1 MEKYVEIIK
10 LLVSNR
16 DERNSIID
24 GLIEIKSNP
33 SLYEDTFFRMPDDS
47 QDITWLAMV
56 DILIESGYAFEID
69 WKEDYSTA
77 KNQTEILL
85 KNKSVSID
93 IEKDQDLYHLEAG
106 SFFPLLNE
114 KIEKSGYQ
122 LLNLDI
128 DSDSYV
134 SILVNDENINKLLS
148 LDDRIKEYR

>member
-10 LLVSNR
+10 LLVSNK
-16 DERNSIID
+16 DDRNSIID
-24 GLIEIKSNP
+24 RLIEIKSNS
-33 SLYEDTFFRMPDDS
+33 SLYEDTFFRLPGDN
-47 QDITWLAMV
+47 QDIAWLAMV
-56 DILIESGYAFEID
+56 DMFIESGHAFEID

-85 KNKSVSID
+85 GNKNASVE
-93 IEKDQDLYHLEAG
+93 IEKDENLYTLEAE
-106 SFFPLLNE
+106 SFFPLLNK

-134 SILVNDENINKLLS
+134 SILVNCECINSLLS
-148 LDDRIKEYR
+148 LDHRIKEYR

>member
-1 MEKYVEIIK
+1 MDRRDTIKFTGK
-10 LLVSNR
+10 LLKIN
-16 DERNSIID
+16 ENP
-24 GLIEIKSNP
+24 EIYLKNNP
-33 SLYEDTFFRMPDDS
+33 RFLDLTDDYL
-47 QDITWLAMV
+47 WLAMV

-134 SILVNDENINKLLS
+134 SILVNDESINKLLS

>member
-10 LLVSNR
+10 LLVSNE
-16 DERNSIID
+16 DDRNSIID
-24 GLIEIKSNP
+24 RLIEIKSNS
-33 SLYEDTFFRMPDDS
+33 SLYEDTFFRMPDDG
-47 QDITWLAMV
+47 QDIIWLAMV
-56 DILIESGYAFEID
+56 DMLIESGHAFEID

-85 KNKSVSID
+85 GNKNASVE
-93 IEKDQDLYHLEAG
+93 IEKDEDLYNLEAE
-106 SFFPLLNE
+106 SFFPLLNK

-134 SILVNDENINKLLS
+134 SLLVNYECIHRLLA
-148 LDDRIKEYR
+148 LDNRIKEYR

>member
-10 LLVSNR
+10 LLVSNK
-16 DERNSIID
+16 DDRNSIID
-24 GLIEIKSNP
+24 RLIEIKSNS
-33 SLYEDTFFRMPDDS
+33 SLYEDTFFRLPGDN
-47 QDITWLAMV
+47 QDIAWLAMV
-56 DILIESGYAFEID
+56 DLLIESGHVFEID

-85 KNKSVSID
+85 GNKNASVE
-93 IEKDQDLYHLEAG
+93 IEKDEDLYTLEAE
-106 SFFPLLNE
+106 SFFPLLNK

-134 SILVNDENINKLLS
+134 SILVNCECINSLLS
-148 LDDRIKEYR
+148 LDHRIKEYR

>member
-1 MEKYVEIIK
+1 MKINENPEIYLK
-10 LLVSNR
+10 N
-16 DERNSIID
+16 
-24 GLIEIKSNP
+24 NP
-33 SLYEDTFFRMPDDS
+33 RFLDLTDDYL
-47 QDITWLAMV
+47 WLAMV

>member
-1 MEKYVEIIK
+1 MKINENPEIYLK
-10 LLVSNR
+10 N
-16 DERNSIID
+16 
-24 GLIEIKSNP
+24 NP
-33 SLYEDTFFRMPDDS
+33 RFLDLTDDYL
-47 QDITWLAMV
+47 WLAMV

-134 SILVNDENINKLLS
+134 SILVNDESINKLLS

>member
-1 MEKYVEIIK
+1 MKINENPEIYLK
-10 LLVSNR
+10 N
-16 DERNSIID
+16 
-24 GLIEIKSNP
+24 NP
-33 SLYEDTFFRMPDDS
+33 RFLDLTDDYL
-47 QDITWLAMV
+47 WLAMV

-93 IEKDQDLYHLEAG
+93 IENDLDLYHLEAG

-134 SILVNDENINKLLS
+134 SILVNDESINKLLS